1 MKNVSAAIFIKNDSI
16 LIAKRANN
24 KTLAGFWEF
33 PGGKQEDNES
43 IFECL
48 EREILEE
55 LNVRC
60 VANEIYFEST
70 YNYDHGTINLIAILS
85 NLLDTHIELSV
96 HEDCKWV
103 NIDDLTHYDFAPA
116 DIPIVNKL
124 IYDYGKN
131 R

>member
-1 MKNVSAAIFIKNDSI
+1 MKNVSAAIFIQNNSVF
-16 LIAKRANN
+16 IAKRANN
-24 KTLAGFWEF
+24 ETLAGFWEF
-33 PGGKQEDNES
+33 PGGKQENDES

-48 EREILEE
+48 EREIFEE

-60 VANEIYFEST
+60 KANEIYLESI

-96 HEDCKWV
+96 HDDYKWV
-103 NIDDLTHYDFAPA
+103 NIDDLIHFNFAPA
-116 DIPIVNKL
+116 DMPIVNKL